1 MKKKLLLLLTAV
13 LAILCMAGCGSD
25 RNSKSG
31 KSDDKSGSK
40 TYKVGIVQYVEMHH
54 SIRFRSRFRK
64 SLIKKERNSE

>member
-40 TYKVGIVQYVEMHH
+40 TYKVGIFQYV
-54 SIRFRSRFRK
+54 
-64 SLIKKERNSE
+64 